1 MYYLFDVVSQY
12 VTLPVSTM
20 QPTQERPN
28 TRRERV
34 ISLHKSGMSYAE
46 IGRRLGITRERAR
59 QLTKVKTAP
68 DKPALESKAILTA
81 SEAAQL
87 IGVHVNTV
95 RRWNKKGALKGYRI
109 GTRGDRR
116 FRREEIDSF
125 VKEAESWEPA

>member
-1 MYYLFDVVSQY
+1 
-12 VTLPVSTM
+12 M

-59 QLTKVKTAP
+59 QLAKVKP
-68 DKPALESKAILTA
+68 PHKPTLESKAILTA